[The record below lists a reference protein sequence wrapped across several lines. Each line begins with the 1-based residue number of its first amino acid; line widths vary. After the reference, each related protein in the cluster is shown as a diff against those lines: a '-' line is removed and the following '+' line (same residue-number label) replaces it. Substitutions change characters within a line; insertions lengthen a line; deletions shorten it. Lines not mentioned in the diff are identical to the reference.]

1 MADSNSVKGS
11 FTPPDNVFSYGPG
24 REVVMER
31 RDSGLYQVATI
42 EGKKVAH
49 RFDIAIG
56 SGRKAQ
62 TYLFWSGDSVRQ
74 LPVSYFVYTN
84 SWANSPSFPNNLVW
98 FNRMIPIRC
107 FECHSSYIQKKPSIR
122 IDAFHELDQF
132 DRTKVVYG
140 IDCERCHGPGAEHAA
155 YQEAYPADKQARYIR
170 SYASLNRLQRM
181 DLCGGCHS
189 GSHEM
194 SKSAFRFKPGDTL
207 SNFYYAESHVAQK
220 PSAMDVHGNQ
230 YQLLIGSKCY
240 LQTTTLVCTSCH
252 APHAMERDN
261 LAAFSQRCMNCH
273 REDGGGGSGGDRADG
288 GGNGVAGAHG
298 AEAGAHGAGT
308 APFCKMAAQLGAAVL
323 ARNCIDCHMP
333 ARASRVITLQTTE
346 QKDPM
351 ADFVR
356 SHYITIYPDETKK
369 FIAAMKH

>member
-1 MADSNSVKGS
+1 MNKRLLAVAAVLVLSVIVFSTCVHKGEDGGDVRGAAYAGSAACLKCHKNVCDSFFHTAHALTSRPADISSVKGS
-11 FTPPDNVFSYGPG
+11 FVPPNNVYSYGPG
-24 REVVMER
+24 MDVVMER

-42 EGKKVAH
+42 EGRKVAH
-49 RFDIAIG
+49 RFDITIG

-62 TYLFWSGDSVRQ
+62 TYLTWAGDTAKQ
-74 LPVSYFVYTN
+74 LPVSYLVYTN
-84 SWANSPSFPNNLVW
+84 SWANSPSFPEHLIW
-98 FNRMIPIRC
+98 FNRMIPVRC
-107 FECHSSYIQKKPSIR
+107 FECHSSYIQKKPTIR
-122 IDAFHELDQF
+122 IDAFHALDQF

-181 DLCGGCHS
+181 DLCGVCHS

-207 SNFYYAESHVAQK
+207 SNFYYAESHVIQK

-240 LQTTTLVCTSCH
+240 LKSSTLVCTSCH

-261 LAAFSQRCMNCH
+261 LAAFSQRCI
-273 REDGGGGSGGDRADG
+273 DRKS
-288 GGNGVAGAHG
+288 V
-298 AEAGAHGAGT
+298 
-308 APFCKMAAQLGAAVL
+308 V
-323 ARNCIDCHMP
+323 
-333 ARASRVITLQTTE
+333 
-346 QKDPM
+346 
-351 ADFVR
+351 
-356 SHYITIYPDETKK
+356 
-369 FIAAMKH
+369 